1 MTGFLNR
8 IPLSATFLADG
19 VFSLLAAAVCI
30 FFAGPLATLSGPDV
44 SPSIFTA
51 VGIGLFGWGLFHIA
65 AGRSNGGPSSL
76 AARISMIGDIL
87 WIAASVAILLLAG
100 TMLTGAGIALVVIAM
115 ITVADILL
123 LKAKGF
129 GRQHAATP

>member
-8 IPLSATFLADG
+8 IPLSVTFLADG
-19 VFSLLAAAVCI
+19 VFSLLAAAACI

-51 VGIGLFGWGLFHIA
+51 VGIGLFGWGLFHLA
-65 AGRSNGGPSSL
+65 AGRSNGPSALS
-76 AARISMIGDIL
+76 ARISMTGDML
-87 WIAASVAILLLAG
+87 WIAASIAILVLAG

-115 ITVADILL
+115 IGVADILL

-129 GRQHAATP
+129 GRQHAATA